1 MNKKFYTLV
10 AGLLLASNVG
20 SFAQT
25 AAPTATDGPVTSITT
40 SLSQSAFGLNRLQGV
55 SVVGGK
61 GYEVGVAYAL
71 GLNTTQLLY
80 VDDTKTLKFGDPN
93 VQITVSGSTRSK
105 YTQMEYTDRALWI
118 LQQIIPGD
126 QNGSNQPKYV
136 FVNKHTQTV
145 LAFNTADVDKGV
157 SELGGSQSEWLSAP
171 SYTDP
176 DPLTA
181 ANIYVSLGSDK
192 VAVLAYDNAT
202 QEVSLVKMDAAD
214 FIATPQT
221 GVPSGYTLVSVF
233 PHTIQTAYWLS
244 PRQLNTMMGKAGVE
258 ANAESFFTF
267 SFSPEATMNGDVN
280 KLAVDLQA
288 VAVQQAELK
297 YGKAANAGGTGQ
309 PTGGNAYQ
317 VNAYSS
323 LHPQTGNHHVT
334 NAAVST
340 YEQLDDENYVNGYN
354 DPGAQW
360 VALRNRDGK
369 YLVVDTA
376 YITGTSQGA
385 NKRVTFAWDDL
396 YNLKKDS
403 RYRDPRSYLFKVAYD
418 PSTEDVKI
426 YTYGYVL
433 KPQATAHA
441 GVDLATL
448 YSANGVTQP
457 IKEGQ
462 KWYAAPSFVVTGDLN
477 GTQVVNAALVNLNE
491 ATLGVET
498 TTAPDNNKFTI
509 KLGNSSAYIPTTIAP
524 GAYLIQI
531 VDDANKDRVGQ
542 YWANDLTGAF
552 EAREQAAR
560 QNYQD
565 MPSAQWIVE
574 SAGATAGSPI
584 TISSREFTY
593 VQAQG
598 TVYQAANGVFFANNP
613 RQILKFIPVED
624 AKNPYLGYKYVADD
638 TIKVSRFTFNY
649 LHELLMDQPINT
661 LSAKDSVVWV
671 DKDGE
676 AMEFVLVPAISALD
690 NYGYNAGLSNVAQ
703 LKRMPYYIKVNDFSN
718 VEDNARYLSYNS
730 TLKKYVIGN
739 GKTEFFLKENNE
751 VEGGDCYYTLLHA
764 RFGQYF
770 LFYDDYIIVSGDG
783 SVGNPFKETGTRTN
797 NMILDN
803 DLRGAFVAE
812 KGLVTNPET
821 GTSSETWRVKVWNT
835 VPTVFS
841 SWYEVVEFP
850 TAGSGKYA
858 VRFTNTAELY
868 HYYANAKVAV
878 DNNTLNLTYSS
889 LDDNKL
895 AVVAN
900 SAFAAKKVD
909 NPLYRRFNTA
919 LEGNEDGSDDPTI
932 VSFYRVNASDKAYLY
947 EDANSGYSKD
957 LNFNFLGV
965 EDKGVEGKN
974 PAMYVDTAYVDRG
987 ELNLKPQYM
996 LVLNPEFVPGNNEI
1010 CPVCGLTDCEHSS
1023 FSRDS
1028 LHGRFLINLK
1038 DSVDYHKNTALAAKY
1053 QWYQKYTRLGF
1064 VDATH
1069 VGDSLIIKNSVYTGN
1084 NKQINPK
1091 KETTWAS
1098 KDTIDLNSA
1107 AHKNVTFSFRLLSNN
1122 SNDFLIESEGAS
1134 AIAPLAGGWIKIQN
1148 GVPVIANGNYNEAG
1162 KDAEVFNV
1170 ELTDNDP
1177 TSNEVVTSE
1186 VSVVAAQ
1193 GAIIVKGAAG
1203 KVVTVANILGQ
1214 TIANQVAA
1222 SDNVTIAAPA
1232 GVAVVTVD
1240 GEATKV
1246 IVK

>member
-25 AAPTATDGPVTSITT
+25 APTATDGPLASAITT
-40 SLSQSAFGLNRLQGV
+40 SLTQSPFGV
-55 SVVGGK
+55 SPLTGVTAGGK

-71 GLNTTQLLY
+71 GTSATQLLY
-80 VDDTKTLKFGDPN
+80 VDDTKTLKFGDPSL
-93 VQITVSGSTRSK
+93 ISWSD
-105 YTQMEYTDRALWI
+105 QMEYTDRALWI

-126 QNGSNQPKYV
+126 QNSSNLPKYV

-171 SYTDP
+171 SYTEP
-176 DPLTA
+176 QTA

-192 VAVLAYDNAT
+192 VAVLAYNNAT
-202 QEVSLVKMDAAD
+202 GEVSLVKSEAAT
-214 FIATPQT
+214 IAAPA
-221 GVPSGYTLVSVF
+221 GYTLVSVV
-233 PHTIQTAYWLS
+233 PNTISNAYWLS
-244 PRQLNTMMGKAGVE
+244 PRQLNTMMGKAGEE

-267 SFSPEATMNGDVN
+267 SFSPEATMNGDAN

-288 VAVQQAELK
+288 VGVMQAELR

-309 PTGGNAYQ
+309 AYSSTTNTNGYDVQ
-317 VNAYSS
+317 AYSS
-323 LHPQTGNHHVT
+323 LHPQTWRHHVT
-334 NAAVST
+334 GAWVST
-340 YEQLDDENYVNGYN
+340 YEQLDDENYVSGY
-354 DPGAQW
+354 DATSAQW

-418 PSTEDVKI
+418 PSTEEVKI

-433 KPQATAHA
+433 EPQATGHA

-448 YSANGVTQP
+448 YSNNGALQP
-457 IKEGQ
+457 VKEGQ
-462 KWYAAPSFVVTGDLN
+462 KWYAASTTVVTDDTK

-491 ATLGVET
+491 ATLGVEI

-531 VDDANKDRVGQ
+531 VDDADKDLIGQ
-542 YWANDLTGAF
+542 YWANDLTGTF
-552 EAREQAAR
+552 EAREQASR

-593 VQAQG
+593 VEAQG

-703 LKRMPYYIKVNDFSN
+703 LKRMPYFIKVNDFSN

-739 GKTEFFLKENNE
+739 DKTAFFLKENNE

-764 RFGQYF
+764 RFGKSVLSYT
-770 LFYDDYIIVSGDG
+770 DYIVVSGDG
-783 SVGNPFKETGTRTN
+783 SVANPFKETGTRTN
-797 NMILDN
+797 NMIADN
-803 DLRGAFVAE
+803 DLRGAFVATW
-812 KGLVTNPET
+812 GSVTNPET
-821 GTSSETWRVKVWNT
+821 GTSSDTWRVQIWSTPPSVS
-835 VPTVFS
+835 P
-841 SWYEVVEFP
+841 WYEVVEFP
-850 TAGSGKYA
+850 YTGSGQYA
-858 VRFTNTAELY
+858 VRFANTVPLY
-868 HYYANAKVAV
+868 SYYANAKVAV
-878 DNNTLNLTYSS
+878 DNNTLNLTYST
-889 LDDNKL
+889 LDDYRW

-919 LEGNEDGSDDPTI
+919 LEGNEDGSDKPA
-932 VSFYRVNASDKAYLY
+932 VVNFYRVNATDKEYLY
-947 EDANSGYSKD
+947 EDATSGYSKD

-965 EDKGVEGKN
+965 EDKGVAGKN

-987 ELNLKPQYM
+987 DLNLKPQYM
-996 LVLNPEFVPGNNEI
+996 LVLNPEFVAGETNI
-1010 CPVCGLTDCEHSS
+1010 CDATNHAHATEEEAMACPHSS
-1023 FSRDS
+1023 FTRDS

-1064 VDATH
+1064 VEATH

-1098 KDTIDLNSA
+1098 KDTINLNSA
-1107 AHKNVTFSFRLLSNN
+1107 DHKSVTFSFRLLNNN

-1134 AIAPLAGGWIKIQN
+1134 AIAPLAGGWVKIQN
-1148 GVPVIANGNYNEAG
+1148 GVPVIANGNYNEVG

-1170 ELTDNDP
+1170 EVATTAP
-1177 TSNEVVTSE
+1177 TANEAVAAE